1 MFHPAPVALARTM
14 IGNLA
19 LPMAVPLRHQGMLF
33 FPKNA
38 ISEFK
43 RLGRHHCHI
52 FSARR
57 MPHLLKKL
65 ALVCAAVALILLP
78 KDHVNYLYSAVGIA
92 NALNVAADVD
102 GNDAINAG
110 IDVTLLLRAFSH
122 EGEADYEVPYFY
134 NLFSRGGELVHFVH
148 PPGDQA
154 WSKGAGE
161 GEHPLPF
168 YRAFQFGRRS
178 QEGEGCPLELRFR

>member
-102 GNDAINAG
+102 GNDAINAVV
-110 IDVTLLLRAFSH
+110 DVTLLFRAFSH
-122 EGEADYEVPYFY
+122 EEEGDYEVPC
-134 NLFSRGGELVHFVH
+134 NLLDRWGSRSIPYIRREIKH
-148 PPGDQA
+148 DQ
-154 WSKGAGE
+154 KVRGNV
-161 GEHPLPF
+161 
-168 YRAFQFGRRS
+168 RR
-178 QEGEGCPLELRFR
+178 QNHNHGIL